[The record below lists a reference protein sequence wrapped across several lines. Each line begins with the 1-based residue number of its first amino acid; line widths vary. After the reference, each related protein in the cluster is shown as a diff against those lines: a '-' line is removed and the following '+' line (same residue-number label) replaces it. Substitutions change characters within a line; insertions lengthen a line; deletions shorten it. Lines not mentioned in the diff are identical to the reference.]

1 MATPRRRDHIPPSQS
16 LLLGA
21 PRQAGRPPN
30 WPAAGPDQAPGPH
43 RTADPRAHRNPRGS
57 GVRADRADPRGSRV
71 PAGRAD
77 PRGRLPAGRLVRP
90 GARAAAALAGLVL
103 AVAGAFIVF
112 RAVAGS
118 ARTLTGGATMVP
130 SSVGTAPPR
139 TTANTAAALKPSAP
153 VRIIIPSLRV
163 DAPVMR
169 LGRAAD
175 GSIQVPPLANHNL
188 AGWYDHSVTPGQD
201 GTSVILGHVDS
212 FTGTSVFYSIK
223 NLTRG
228 ELVEVVRADGRTA
241 TFSVDGV
248 QVVAKATFPA
258 AQIYGNTRYPELRL
272 ITCGGPFDTAT
283 RQYLDNIVVYTHL
296 VG

>member
-1 MATPRRRDHIPPSQS
+1 MATPRRRDRIPPRQS

-43 RTADPRAHRNPRGS
+43 RTADPGAHRTADPRAHRNPRGP
-57 GVRADRADPRGSRV
+57 GV

-103 AVAGAFIVF
+103 AAAGAFIVF

-212 FTGTSVFYSIK
+212 FTGISVFYSIK

-228 ELVEVVRADGRTA
+228 ELVEVVRADGKTA

-258 AQIYGNTRYPELRL
+258 AQIYDNTRYPELRL